1 MTFPEQEKQTL
12 EFWKQNQIFK
22 KTLEKP
28 APHGSYVF
36 YDGPPFATGLP
47 HYGHILA
54 STIKDVIPRYWTM
67 KGYRVRR
74 VWGWDC
80 HGLPIENIVEKQLGI
95 SGKKQIEEI
104 GVDVFNNTC
113 HSSVLTYANEWGKMV
128 DRIGRWVD
136 FDNSYKT
143 MDTKYM
149 ESVWWAVKQIQEKGL
164 LYEGRKVLLY
174 CPRCETPVS
183 NFEVAMDNSYKDVTE
198 ETATVK
204 FQITSNKS
212 QINSKLEIPK
222 GTSILAWTT
231 TPWTLPGNVA
241 LAVGAN
247 MDYVLV
253 KKGEEYFILAKDLIG
268 KVLGLDVEVVRDV
281 KGSELE
287 GLEYEPLYK
296 LPAVEKTGKKSH
308 YVTTADF
315 VTTEDGTG
323 VVHTAVIYGEDDFN
337 LGLKIDLPMVP
348 MLDAQGNF
356 NDDGPEFV
364 RGEYFKKAEKAIKR
378 DLEERGLLFD
388 RKQFTH
394 SYPHCW
400 RCSTALFYNAIP
412 AWFINVQK
420 IKARLLELNQD
431 ISWYPDHLK
440 NGRFKNGLET
450 APDWNISRNRY
461 WATPLPIWK
470 CDLASCEG
478 IAFIGSVDELRERAT
493 NFAEVYGDET
503 ELEKID
509 LHKHK
514 CDLVTLSCEK
524 CSSSMHRIPEVIDC
538 WVESASM
545 PFAEL
550 HAPFEN
556 QELFAD
562 RYPAQFVSEYIAQTR
577 AWFYVMHVMGT
588 VLFDKAPFQHV
599 VTTGNVLNEKREKL
613 SKSKMNYTDP
623 WILLEKFGA
632 DALRF
637 HLMTSTVMKGDDAV
651 FSDREVDDVVK
662 KVLNLASNV
671 LSFYE
676 QYKDKIEV
684 LSTVSRENVLDAW
697 ILARLDELVKEAT
710 ENMDAYDTVRAGR
723 SMKAFIDDMSTWY
736 LRRSRDRFKTESDD
750 ARAAMT
756 TLRHV
761 LFELSK
767 VMAPFTPFFAEH
779 VYKTVGGSLESVH
792 LDAWP
797 ETSPPALSFAGKGA
811 RTDALDKMGTTR
823 ALVSRALQHRAD
835 AGIPVRQ
842 VLNEV
847 LVHLPSGELDEAYCT
862 LIADEVNVK
871 TVVVTKGELAAFL
884 DLKLTPELVREG
896 TVREIVRRI
905 NDLRKKSGLTINDRI
920 AIYVSG
926 DEQIKL
932 AIEEHK
938 QALLD
943 GTLAV
948 SVRVDGDVPE
958 IQEAF
963 RANEFDM
970 VVGFT
975 VSS

>member
-1 MTFPEQEKQTL
+1 MNFPEQEKQTI
-12 EFWKQNQIFK
+12 EFWNQNQIFK

-80 HGLPIENIVEKQLGI
+80 HGLPIENIVEKQLEI
-95 SGKKQIEEI
+95 SGKKQIEEM

-113 HSSVLTYANEWGKMV
+113 RSAVLTYAGEWGKTV
-128 DRIGRWVD
+128 ERIGRWVD

-143 MDTKYM
+143 MDTSYM

-174 CPRCETPVS
+174 CPRCETPIS

-204 FQITSNKS
+204 FQIK
-212 QINSKLEIPK
+212 NSKLQLPE

-247 MDYVLV
+247 IDYVLV
-253 KKGEEYFILAKDLIG
+253 KKGDEHFILGKDLVMKI
-268 KVLGLDVEVVRDV
+268 LGSDVEIVKEM

-287 GLEYEPLYK
+287 GIEYVPLFE
-296 LPAVEKTGKKSH
+296 LPAVEKTGKKAY

-348 MLDAQGNF
+348 VLDTQGNF
-356 NDDGPEFV
+356 NDEGPEFV
-364 RGEYFKKAEKAIKR
+364 RGEYFKKAEKLIKKN
-378 DLEERGLLFD
+378 LEERGLLFD

-394 SYPHCW
+394 SYPHCH

-431 ISWYPDHLK
+431 INWYPDHLK

-470 CDLASCEG
+470 CDTKTCDG
-478 IAFIGSVDELRERAT
+478 IAFIGSVDELRARAT
-493 NFAEVYGDET
+493 NFAEVYGDEK

-514 CDLVTLSCEK
+514 CDLITLTCEK
-524 CSSSMHRIPEVIDC
+524 CSSLMHRIPEVIDC

-545 PFAEL
+545 PFAEI

-556 QELFAD
+556 QELFED
-562 RYPAQFVSEYIAQTR
+562 RFPAQFVSEYIAQTR

-588 VLFDKAPFQHV
+588 ILFDRAPFQNV

-623 WILLEKFGA
+623 DILLEKFGA

-684 LSTVSRENVLDAW
+684 LPIVSRENVLDAW

-723 SMKAFIDDMSTWY
+723 AMRAFIDDMSTWY
-736 LRRSRDRFKTESDD
+736 LRRSRDRFKTEDD
-750 ARAAMT
+750 DSRAVMT
-756 TLRHV
+756 TLRHI
-761 LFELSK
+761 LLELSK
-767 VMAPFTPFFAEH
+767 VMAPFTPFLSEH
-779 VYKTVGGSLESVH
+779 IYKTVGGTLESVH
-792 LDAWP
+792 LEAWP
-797 ETSPPALSFAGKGA
+797 EVQIANQAVLET
-811 RTDALDKMGTTR
+811 MGTTR

-847 LVHLPSGELDEAYCT
+847 LIHLPSGELDEVYRS

-871 TVVVTKGELAAFL
+871 TVVVTKGDELAAFL

-896 TVREIVRRI
+896 TVREIVRHI

-926 DEQIKL
+926 DEQIMF
-932 AIEEHK
+932 AVEEHK
-938 QALLD
+938 NVLLA
-943 GTLAV
+943 GTLAT

-958 IQEAF
+958 IQETF
-963 RANEFDM
+963 RANEFDL
-970 VVGFT
+970 VVGFEKE
-975 VSS
+975 

>member
-1 MTFPEQEKQTL
+1 MTFPEQEKKTI
-12 EFWKQNQIFK
+12 EFWKQNEIFK

-80 HGLPIENIVEKQLGI
+80 HGLPIENIVEKQLEI
-95 SGKKQIEEI
+95 SGKKQIEEK
-104 GVDVFNNTC
+104 GVDVFNNAC
-113 HSSVLTYANEWGKMV
+113 RSAVLTYAGEWGKTV
-128 DRIGRWVD
+128 ERIGRWVD
-136 FDNSYKT
+136 FEHSYKT

-204 FQITSNKS
+204 FKIVKKS
-212 QINSKLEIPK
+212 RSQEVEKGHEEIEFPE

-241 LAVGAN
+241 LAVGSAI
-247 MDYVLV
+247 DYALV
-253 KKGEEYFILAKDLIG
+253 KKGDEYFILGKDLVA
-268 KVLGLDVEVVRDV
+268 KVLGSDVEIVKEF

-287 GLEYEPLYK
+287 GIAYEPLFD
-296 LPAVEKTGKKSH
+296 LPAVAKTEKKAY

-356 NDDGPEFV
+356 NEDGPEFV
-364 RGEYFKKAEKAIKR
+364 RGEYFKKAEKAIKKN
-378 DLEERGLLFD
+378 LEERGLLFD

-394 SYPHCW
+394 SYPHCH

-420 IKARLLELNQD
+420 IKSRLLELNQD
-431 ISWYPDHLK
+431 INWYPDHLK

-470 CDLASCEG
+470 CDSSTCDS
-478 IAFIGSVDELRERAT
+478 IAFIGSVDELRTRST
-493 NFAEVYGDET
+493 NFAEVYGDER

-514 CDLVTLSCEK
+514 CDLITLSCSD
-524 CSSSMHRIPEVIDC
+524 CGSTMHRIPEVIDC

-556 QELFAD
+556 QEMFED
-562 RYPAQFVSEYIAQTR
+562 RYPAQFVSEYIGQTR

-588 VLFDKAPFQHV
+588 ILFDKTPFQNV

-623 WILLEKFGA
+623 EIILEKFGA

-676 QYKDKIEV
+676 QYKDKIE
-684 LSTVSRENVLDAW
+684 LLPAVSRSNVLDAW
-697 ILARLDELVKEAT
+697 ILARLDELVTEVT

-723 SMKAFIDDMSTWY
+723 AMKLFIDDMSTWY
-736 LRRSRDRFKTESDD
+736 LRRSRDRFKIETDD

-756 TLRHV
+756 TLQFV
-761 LFELSK
+761 LLELSK
-767 VMAPFTPFFAEH
+767 VMAPFTPFLSEH
-779 VYKTVGGSLESVH
+779 IYKTVGGKLESVH
-792 LDAWP
+792 LEDWSVVTSFDAH
-797 ETSPPALSFAGKGA
+797 ALT
-811 RTDALDKMGTTR
+811 RMGEVR

-847 LVHLPSGELDEAYCT
+847 VLHVPSGELDEAYQE
-862 LIADEVNVK
+862 LILDEVNVK
-871 TVVVTKGELAAFL
+871 KSIVTKGELAAFL

-926 DEQIKL
+926 DDEIKL
-932 AIEEHK
+932 AVEEHK
-938 QALLD
+938 QALLE
-943 GTLAV
+943 GTLAT
-948 SVRVDGDVPE
+948 SVRIDGDAPE
-958 IQEAF
+958 IQESF

-970 VVGFT
+970 VVGFEK
-975 VSS
+975 V